1 MKLLLTLMAIC
12 LLPLSTLT
20 ATETL
25 LYPRDERAGDPE
37 AYVAELLHLA
47 IDHAPVRYQLQPSR
61 EAMNQSRAQL
71 ILEHNEP
78 QLQVMWAM
86 TTREREER
94 LQPIRIPIYK
104 GLIGW
109 RVNLLRQDQAQLLS
123 QVKSLDDLKP
133 IRFGQRHD
141 WPDTPLLRANS
152 LQVITSPSY
161 EGLFA
166 MLAAGR
172 FDAFPREVVTAW
184 QEQARA
190 AQRGEALMVDEHVVL
205 HYPSAFYFFTSRQ
218 RPELAEQIRLGLEAA
233 IADGSFD
240 ALFQRYH
247 GATLRNAHLAQR
259 QVIELRNPDLPDAT
273 PFARKE
279 LWYHPLQDSESVP
292 SNQPRAAQP

>member
-12 LLPLSTLT
+12 LLPLGTLS
-20 ATETL
+20 AAETL
-25 LYPRDERAGDPE
+25 FYPRDTRAGDPE
-37 AYVAELLHLA
+37 AYVVELLHLA
-47 IDHAPVRYQLQPSR
+47 IAHAPIRYQLQPSS
-61 EAMNQSRAQL
+61 EAMNQARAQL
-71 ILEHNEP
+71 MLEHNDA
-78 QLQVMWAM
+78 QLQIMWAM

-94 LQPIRIPIYK
+94 LLPIRIPIYK

-109 RVNLLRQDQAQLLS
+109 RVNLLRQEQAQLLS
-123 QVKSLDDLKP
+123 QVKSLDDLKT

-141 WPDTPLLRANS
+141 WPDTPLLRANG
-152 LQVITSPSY
+152 LQVISSPSY

-190 AQRGEALMVDEHVVL
+190 VQNGQTLVVDEHVVL

-233 IADGSFD
+233 IADGSFE

-247 GATLRNAHLAQR
+247 GATLRNAHLEQR
-259 QVIELRNPDLPDAT
+259 QVIELNNPELPAAT
-273 PFARKE
+273 PFTRQE
-279 LWYHPLQDSESVP
+279 LWY
-292 SNQPRAAQP
+292 QPRPDSTQPLTNLPRNTAP